1 MRGNADAAG
10 SYHERREGMKGSR
23 IFILVIVAFLAVMF
37 MVQLSLGKKF
47 VWQPTFSHTDKQP
60 FGAYVFDTIMASTM
74 KQGYTVTQ
82 KTFYQLEH
90 QYSHRRQGYLMVS
103 QNGSL
108 TRTEA
113 LSILRMAERG
123 DKVMLAV
130 SGYELGKIT
139 DTLNLSVGYEQF
151 DFQRLKDNV
160 IERENSDTIQ
170 WTGDDKR
177 YTRAQYYINSA
188 LSGSCVSLDTIPTEV
203 LGMQTGNDEEDTPCS
218 YIMAASMKWGKG
230 SIILIPTPLLF
241 TNYSI
246 LEPSSTY
253 YVHRL
258 MSQFGALPVVRV
270 ERQTEEDSAMQTSP
284 LTYFLSQ
291 PPLQWGICLSLLL
304 IIVFMVFTARRKQR
318 IIPVIS
324 PPKNRSLDFIKLI
337 GTLYHRQDMHT
348 DLVRKKYIYFS
359 EEIRK
364 QLGIDINDT
373 DADARNM
380 RILSAQTGKDAET
393 LHEEIRQL
401 RFIAHFDHEIALKE
415 MKEYID
421 QMNEI
426 INKL

>member
-1 MRGNADAAG
+1 
-10 SYHERREGMKGSR
+10 
-23 IFILVIVAFLAVMF
+23 
-37 MVQLSLGKKF
+37 
-47 VWQPTFSHTDKQP
+47 
-60 FGAYVFDTIMASTM
+60 
-74 KQGYTVTQ
+74 
-82 KTFYQLEH
+82 
-90 QYSHRRQGYLMVS
+90 
-103 QNGSL
+103 
-108 TRTEA
+108 
-113 LSILRMAERG
+113 
-123 DKVMLAV
+123 
-130 SGYELGKIT
+130 
-139 DTLNLSVGYEQF
+139 
-151 DFQRLKDNV
+151 
-160 IERENSDTIQ
+160 
-170 WTGDDKR
+170 
-177 YTRAQYYINSA
+177 
-188 LSGSCVSLDTIPTEV
+188 
-203 LGMQTGNDEEDTPCS
+203 
-218 YIMAASMKWGKG
+218 
-230 SIILIPTPLLF
+230 
-241 TNYSI
+241 
-246 LEPSSTY
+246 
-253 YVHRL
+253 

-270 ERQTEEDSAMQTSP
+270 ERQTEEEAAMQTSP

-401 RFIAHFDHEIALKE
+401 RFIANFDHEIALKE